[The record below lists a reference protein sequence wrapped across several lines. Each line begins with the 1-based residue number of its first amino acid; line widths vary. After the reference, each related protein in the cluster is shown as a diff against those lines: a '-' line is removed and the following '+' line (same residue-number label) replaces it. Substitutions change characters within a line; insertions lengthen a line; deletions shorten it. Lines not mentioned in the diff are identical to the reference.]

1 MLQWSREKYR
11 KISHHK
17 KSVPRHAKICQK
29 EPRPSCVDCIKRL
42 NHYALKR
49 HLIICKGEKVDI
61 KCETCHKKFKTK
73 WLLTCICTV

>member
-1 MLQWSREKYR
+1 MLQWSCEKYR

-29 EPRPSCVDCIKRL
+29 KPRPSCVDCIKRL